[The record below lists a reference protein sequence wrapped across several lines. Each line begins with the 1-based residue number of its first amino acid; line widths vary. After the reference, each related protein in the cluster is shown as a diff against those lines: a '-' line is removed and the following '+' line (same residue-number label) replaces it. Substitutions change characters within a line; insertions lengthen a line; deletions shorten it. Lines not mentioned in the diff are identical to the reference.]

1 MTRDETLPME
11 QLLAVEAEESCG
23 PMTESEFRAFYD
35 STAPRLRAYLRRIAG
50 SEHLADDLL
59 QDSYIRFLG
68 SSFAGDAEAQAK
80 AYLYRIATNL
90 VRDHARKHRRE
101 VLQDTPPDQGTSP
114 HPEARLDMQ
123 RLFARLR
130 PRERALLWLAHV
142 QGLSHREIAD
152 QTGVA
157 ERSVRVALFR
167 ARRSLAGL
175 LAKRGLKGA
184 AG

>member
-1 MTRDETLPME
+1 MTRDEALPVE
-11 QLLAVEAEESCG
+11 RLLAAEAEEVCG
-23 PMTESEFRAFYD
+23 PMTETEFRAFYD
-35 STAPRLRAYLRRIAG
+35 RTSPRLWSYLRRVGG

-59 QDSYIRFLG
+59 QDTYVRFLG
-68 SSFAGDAEAQAK
+68 SSFRGGDEGQTM

-101 VLQDTPPDQGTSP
+101 RLLDAVPESAAAPRA
-114 HPEARLDMQ
+114 EARLDMQ

-142 QGLSHREIAD
+142 QGLSHKEIAL
-152 QTGVA
+152 QTGVG

-167 ARRSLAGL
+167 ARRALGEL
-175 LAKRGLKGA
+175 LARRGITG
-184 AG
+184 GRR

>member
-1 MTRDETLPME
+1 MTRDDALPVE
-11 QLLAVEAEESCG
+11 RLLAVEAEETCG
-23 PMTESEFRAFYD
+23 SMTESEFRAFYD
-35 STAPRLRAYLRRIAG
+35 GTAPRLWAYLRRIAG

-59 QDSYIRFLG
+59 QDTYIRFMG
-68 SSFAGDAEAQAK
+68 SSFAGGGEAQAK

-101 VLQDTPPDQGTSP
+101 VLQDTVPDQGAAP
-114 HPEARLDMQ
+114 RPESRLDMQ

-142 QGLSHREIAD
+142 QGMSHREIAD
-152 QTGVA
+152 HTGVA

-175 LAKRGLKGA
+175 LERKGLAGRAK
-184 AG
+184 